1 MTNFDLLS
9 LPLLLGSSCYLLSYL
24 KPRRYA
30 LASTFSIFLSFII
43 CLVSA
48 FTTSAQLHLNY
59 SFVLLTLFMSLIIS
73 KYSIN
78 YLSGERNQ
86 KQYYF
91 YLNLL
96 TFCLVE
102 MIGSTSIYSLSI
114 FFMLSNLLFSKL
126 MMHKKNWKA
135 AKAGAYYFLKT
146 SIVSFLCLI
155 AASIILTSQIGSQ
168 NITEIINKASM
179 LSPIIL
185 LLVLILI
192 STACLIQSGIWPFHN
207 WVLSSLNSIT
217 PVTAFMHAG
226 LITGGGIIMLRLY
239 KLFLYS
245 TLILE
250 TLFIFGSLSLII
262 GTLLKLS
269 QNSLKKALASSTV
282 AQMGFM
288 FMQIGLGL
296 PFAAFLHIIF
306 HSLFKGFLF
315 INSPSQ
321 INEKIVKKINP
332 ITPIT
337 VIFAFFAAAIS
348 TFLFQFTSKI
358 SIDFTNTVSLLLVF
372 VFITSL
378 QISFKIIKTS
388 YLITSFT
395 LALMITGFLGYLY
408 GYSIH
413 YLESFSPLFQAI
425 QGLPITFLHIFM
437 ILAIVMLSLLIN
449 LKTFEKFN
457 FFKKIYPRLYVLTI
471 NQGLSKSNT
480 TNVVRTEY
488 QN

>member
-24 KPRRYA
+24 NPKKYA
-30 LASTFSIFLSFII
+30 LVSTFSIFLSFIA
-43 CLVSA
+43 CLFSA
-48 FTTSAQLHLNY
+48 FTSSGDLHLNY
-59 SFVLLTLFMSLIIS
+59 SFALLTLFMSLIIS
-73 KYSIN
+73 KYSIK

-86 KQYYF
+86 KLYYF

-102 MIGSTSIYSLSI
+102 MISSTSIYSLST
-114 FFMLSNLLFSKL
+114 FFILSNLLFSKL
-126 MMHKKNWKA
+126 MMHKKSWRA
-135 AKAGAYYFLKT
+135 AREGAYYFIKI
-146 SIVSFLCLI
+146 SIVSFLCMI
-155 AASIILTSQIGSQ
+155 TASIILTSRIGTH
-168 NITEIINKASM
+168 NISEIIDKASIVSQIN
-179 LSPIIL
+179 LTIIL
-185 LLVLILI
+185 LLI
-192 STACLIQSGIWPFHN
+192 STACLIQSGVWPMHK

-226 LITGGGIIMLRLY
+226 LITGGGIIILRLY

-245 TLILE
+245 PVILE

-321 INEKIVKKINP
+321 INEKIVKKTNP
-332 ITPIT
+332 ITPISLT
-337 VIFAFFAAAIS
+337 FAVIASIIN
-348 TFLFQFTSKI
+348 TFLFQLTSTI
-358 SIDFTNTVSLLLVF
+358 SIDFTNTASLLLVF
-372 VFITSL
+372 VFITCL
-378 QISFKIIKTS
+378 QISLKIIKTN
-388 YLITSFT
+388 YLVTSFT
-395 LALMITGFLGYLY
+395 LAIVITGLLGVLY
-408 GYSIH
+408 GSSIH
-413 YLESFSPLFQAI
+413 YLESFSPLFQGI
-425 QGLPITFLHIFM
+425 QGLPITFLHIFV
-437 ILAIVMLSLLIN
+437 IIAIAMLSLLIN
-449 LKTFEKFN
+449 LKTFEKSN